1 MTAKVRPRGGIE
13 GFLYHHVK
21 VLLSPNISLEEQ
33 SVRDLLL
40 QNPPEGDRPPPPHLL
55 CPSPER
61 TQALH
66 TEGRHQTVKDY
77 HADTD

>member
-1 MTAKVRPRGGIE
+1 MTAKLRPRGGIE

-40 QNPPEGDRPPPPHLL
+40 QNPPEGDRPL
-55 CPSPER
+55 
-61 TQALH
+61 LH
-66 TEGRHQTVKDY
+66 TSCAQVQKEHKLFTQKAGIRR
-77 HADTD
+77 